1 MLRSDDCCPVCR
13 SSGLNEDFKDV
24 LAELLSARARFLVV
38 GAHAV
43 AVHGIPRATGALD
56 AWIDSDTQNV
66 PRVWTALIR
75 FGAPVEALGVT
86 LPDLAKPEMI
96 VQIGLPPRRIDV
108 MTSVT
113 GLAFE
118 DAWASRATHRVDRL
132 EVPFIGRAA
141 LIRNKRAGR
150 PAEGSGRHRCSRTPG
165 GKPRIMMDG
174 PIRSSPGNR
183 IARAPAVCRPN
194 SPLVK
199 NSHGDI

>member
-1 MLRSDDCCPVCR
+1 M
-13 SSGLNEDFKDV
+13 NEDFKDL

-43 AVHGIPRATGALD
+43 AVHGIPRATGD
-56 AWIDSDTQNV
+56 IDVWIDSDAENV

-86 LPDLAKPEMI
+86 LPDLAMPGVI

-118 DAWASRATHRVDRL
+118 DAWTSRVTHQVGDL

-141 LIRNKRAGR
+141 LLENKRAVGR
-150 PAEGSGRHRCSRTPG
+150 PKDLADIDALERREESRE
-165 GKPRIMMDG
+165 
-174 PIRSSPGNR
+174 S
-183 IARAPAVCRPN
+183 
-194 SPLVK
+194 
-199 NSHGDI
+199 